1 MPIRYYEGV
10 EGSGKSCMMARD
22 LFLHYRAGGRVLSF
36 PGFELYGDN
45 KKQVLSELFMPEQIL
60 SLLKQENTKVLRKQK
75 IAIAGDEITN
85 FFNHHTW
92 YNKIC
97 DIVYAVMAERRKLG
111 IAFLMTGPLYHKL
124 PPDLRDMIHE
134 IIHCQDNHTL
144 NHAIPRGEKC
154 IYYKEDLRGL
164 LSNPKHRFSRKKVM
178 SMKQWY
184 THYDTYA
191 ATDSLH
197 QFVRVK
203 VKGRTV
209 VYDENGEIINN
220 GYESPDEATLNKYIK
235 EYNEQNQVKD
245 PRENV
250 IKQLIHKIGKNP
262 IASSLIYDVLKA
274 KTQSDKILI
283 SRIMQQQNF
292 IYNRLKKQYVPIMT
306 D

>member
-22 LFLHYRAGGRVLSF
+22 LYLHYLSGGRVLAF
-36 PGFELYGDN
+36 PGFELYGEN
-45 KKQVLSELFMPEQIL
+45 KKQVLSELFMPEQVME
-60 SLLKQENTKVLRKQK
+60 LLKQSSFKDLKRQK

-111 IAFLMTGPLYHKL
+111 IAILMTGPLYQKL

-164 LSNPKHRFSRKKVM
+164 LSNPKHRFSRIKFM
-178 SMKQWY
+178 HMKPW
-184 THYDTYA
+184 HRRYDTYA
-191 ATDSLH
+191 AVDAIH
-197 QFVRVK
+197 QFVRLRI
-203 VKGRTV
+203 KGREV
-209 VYDENGEIINN
+209 VYNEDGELVSGGFKGMN
-220 GYESPDEATLNKYIK
+220 EATLNQYVKNYK
-235 EYNEQNQVKD
+235 NSQNVED
-245 PRENV
+245 PRLPV
-250 IKQLIHKIGKNP
+250 LKQLLKKVGKV
-262 IASSLIYDVLKA
+262 AVDSSLIFDVLGA
-274 KTQSDKILI
+274 KTQSDKI
-283 SRIMQQQNF
+283 F
-292 IYNRLKKQYVPIMT
+292 IGQMLRSLNYTYNRIKRQYVPV
-306 D
+306 